1 MQAVHTEVAKILVD
15 IGAVNFTPH
24 APVTFK
30 SGIVSPVYV
39 DNRIIPYHPDA
50 WKTVIA
56 GFQAI
61 TDAQSI
67 PFDIIAGIAAA
78 GIPHSAALGY
88 RLGKPSL
95 FIRKEAKEHGQ
106 KKRIEGGDVA
116 EKRVLLVE
124 DLITTGG
131 SSISGVMALREAG
144 AQVNDCM
151 AIVSYGFNEANTAF
165 KQAGVNLHT
174 LTTFPTILEYAREQG
189 KISET
194 VLKSV
199 HSWMQAP
206 HAWGEHNG

>member
-1 MQAVHTEVAKILVD
+1 MQDLNTAIARVLVD
-15 IGAVNFTPH
+15 LEAVRFTPQ

-30 SGIVSPVYV
+30 SGIKSPVYV